1 MKMRFK
7 EMKISSQLKGGL
19 CEVSSDITQNGRIY
33 DINVGY
39 TDVRR
44 NGEKIMKNY
53 GIIYK
58 ITNTVNG
65 KIYIG
70 QTTQTLK
77 NRKKDH
83 RNSMERER
91 LKKLALYR
99 AFKKYGFENF
109 EWTTIYYAKDKND
122 LDEMEKYYIQFYKTM
137 SPRYGYNM
145 TFGGEGGQH
154 PEEIKKKISRSLKG
168 RVFSEETKKKLSLS
182 LKGKYTKEKSSW
194 WGRKHTEAERKKIGD
209 AQKGQKNHN
218 YGKKATE
225 ETRKK
230 QSESHKGELSWNH
243 KRVRNIDT
251 GIVYVSAIE
260 ASEKTGIDN
269 SSIGKCCKG
278 KRNYAGGFRWEYID

>member
-1 MKMRFK
+1 M
-7 EMKISSQLKGGL
+7 
-19 CEVSSDITQNGRIY
+19 N
-33 DINVGY
+33 
-39 TDVRR
+39 
-44 NGEKIMKNY
+44 NY
-53 GIIYK
+53 GKIYK

-70 QTTQTLK
+70 QTIQTLKNRK

-83 RNSMERER
+83 RNCGER
-91 LKKLALYR
+91 LQHLALCR

-194 WGRKHTEAERKKIGD
+194 WGRKHTEEERKKIGD

-230 QSESHKGELSWNH
+230 MSESHRGELHWNH

-278 KRNYAGGFRWEYID
+278 KRNYAGGFRWGYID